1 MKGSSTTRSCATP
14 NCLRPIRRMPWSAS
28 ASRFCELC
36 RARRRRHG
44 DAAVRSGIWL
54 KDLRPYIV
62 RIRRLI
68 RRGNADKVQQAL
80 TTLHTF
86 LGDYVRD
93 EIAER
98 ESRSLQGP
106 PHEMQAL
113 RVVGHV
119 LEEAKALDVGIT
131 LAAVWLM
138 RAREPWRFQTDQVFR
153 FDLVRM
159 FRKLASM
166 SFGSYWSPAMNAI
179 HRTYRELRPATI
191 ETIAAVLIEVYA
203 RFGSR
208 IIEADSLKRAER
220 KEARALIDE
229 ALTPRK

>member
-1 MKGSSTTRSCATP
+1 MKGSSSTRSCATP
-14 NCLRPIRRMPWSAS
+14 NCLRPVRRLPWSVS

-68 RRGNADKVQQAL
+68 RWGNADKVEQAL
-80 TTLHTF
+80 ITLHTF

-93 EIAER
+93 EIVER

-119 LEEAKALDVGIT
+119 LEEAKPLDVGIT

-138 RAREPWRFQTDQVFR
+138 RAREPWRFLTDQVFR

-191 ETIAAVLIEVYA
+191 DTIATILIEVYA

-208 IIEADSLKRAER
+208 IIEADTLKRAER
-220 KEARALIDE
+220 KDARALIDE

>member
-1 MKGSSTTRSCATP
+1 MQGSIWARPCATT
-14 NCLRPIRRMPWSAS
+14 NCQRRSRS
-28 ASRFCELC
+28 SLSRFCELC

-54 KDLRPYIV
+54 KDLKPYIT

-68 RRGNADKVQQAL
+68 RKGNAEKVERAL

-86 LGDYVRD
+86 LKDYARD

-98 ESRSLQGP
+98 ESRSLRGP
-106 PHEMQAL
+106 PHEMAAL
-113 RVVGHV
+113 QIVTRV
-119 LEEAKALDVGIT
+119 LEEAKPLDVGIT

-138 RAREPWRFQTDQVFR
+138 RAREPWRFLNDQVFR

-166 SFGSYWSPAMNAI
+166 SYGSYWSPAMNAV

-191 ETIAAVLIEVYA
+191 EAIATMLIEVYS

-208 IIEADSLKRAER
+208 IIAAETLERAGQ

-229 ALTPRK
+229 GLTPRKQTAD

>member
-14 NCLRPIRRMPWSAS
+14 NCLRPIRRLPWSAS

-44 DAAVRSGIWL
+44 DAGVRSGIWL

-68 RRGNADKVQQAL
+68 RRGNPDKVQQAL

-119 LEEAKALDVGIT
+119 LEEAKPLDVGIT

-138 RAREPWRFQTDQVFR
+138 RAREPWRFRTDQVFR

-191 ETIAAVLIEVYA
+191 ETIATILIEVYA

-208 IIEADSLKRAER
+208 IIEADTLKRAER

>member
-1 MKGSSTTRSCATP
+1 MQGTVAPCAVSGCTKRTRSW
-14 NCLRPIRRMPWSAS
+14 L
-28 ASRFCELC
+28 SRFCELH

-54 KDLRPYIV
+54 KDLKPYIT

-68 RRGNADKVQQAL
+68 RKGNSEKVERAL

-86 LGDYVRD
+86 VSDYARD

-106 PHEMQAL
+106 PHELQAL
-113 RVVGHV
+113 RVVAHV
-119 LEEAKALDVGIT
+119 LEEAKPLDVGIT

-138 RAREPWRFQTDQVFR
+138 RAREPWRFLNDQVFR

-166 SFGSYWSPAMNAI
+166 SYGSYWSPAMNAV

-191 ETIAAVLIEVYA
+191 ETIATMLIEVYA

-208 IIEADSLKRAER
+208 IIEADSAERARR
-220 KEARALIDE
+220 KEARTLIDQG
-229 ALTPRK
+229 LTSQV

>member
-1 MKGSSTTRSCATP
+1 
-14 NCLRPIRRMPWSAS
+14 
-28 ASRFCELC
+28 
-36 RARRRRHG
+36 
-44 DAAVRSGIWL
+44 
-54 KDLRPYIV
+54 LRPYIV

-68 RRGNADKVQQAL
+68 RRGNADKVEQAL
-80 TTLHTF
+80 ITLHTF

-98 ESRSLQGP
+98 GSRSLQGP

-119 LEEAKALDVGIT
+119 LEEAKPLDVGIT

-138 RAREPWRFQTDQVFR
+138 RAREPWRFLTDQVFR

-191 ETIAAVLIEVYA
+191 ETIATILIDVYA

-208 IIEADSLKRAER
+208 IIEADALERAKR
-220 KEARALIDE
+220 KDARTLIDE
-229 ALTPRK
+229 GLAPCTQANPTVL